1 MRNVEMMKIGQI
13 AMMKKKKWGCREVGK
28 INKEMWVENTLRWP
42 KAPVQ
47 NLVSRWPSMAP
58 TN

>member
-1 MRNVEMMKIGQI
+1 MMKIGQI